1 MDKQLSLSL
10 NQFTIRRHCMILNVT
25 RTLCGNWS
33 TSSEVDGIA
42 IAAIH
47 ETQTQVEIRCSS
59 VRTPRIQVLCHCV
72 FATVPILV
80 NLWILSTRTQ
90 G

>member
-1 MDKQLSLSL
+1 
-10 NQFTIRRHCMILNVT
+10 MILDVT

-33 TSSEVDGIA
+33 TSGEVDGIA
-42 IAAIH
+42 IATIH

-59 VRTPRIQVLCHCV
+59 IRTPRIKVFRHCV
-72 FATVPILV
+72 FETVHIPV
-80 NLWILSTRTQ
+80 NLWILSTRIQ